1 MNYNSVLED
10 FKLSGL
16 ELVEEYVYY
25 NQPILFACKN
35 YHGQVFLGFWLEE
48 TEVGDSWLYVPMSEE
63 RLGALKNGKI
73 DWRDAFLHSE
83 TGFVFQVKTFGDRTP
98 DLIESIPNEAVD
110 EQWLPS
116 PGEFLS
122 CEV

>member
-35 YHGQVFLGFWLEE
+35 YHEQVFLGFWLEE

-63 RLGALKNGKI
+63 RLEALKNGKI
-73 DWRDAFLHSE
+73 DLRDAFLHSE

-110 EQWLPS
+110 EPWLPS
-116 PGEFLS
+116 PGEFLPW
-122 CEV
+122 EV